1 MYCMEK
7 WEIYSHQ
14 KEFRQINSLVISL
27 VKPLISRIFCQKCV
41 RLNCS
46 IFHSVVWK
54 NDKFSLTKEIFRQI
68 NSLAISSVKPLLSR
82 IVQFFHIVS
91 VYCEFINFFS
101 FNHRKTFIYSS
112 GSISFG
118 WHLHVPGM
126 QHKQRIRKRVC
137 EYDVW
142 LHSMQS
148 WDELL
153 WGWHWILRQDIKKN
167 WTNSKIASKREG
179 LLFRKWECF
188 VS

>member
-1 MYCMEK
+1 MK
-7 WEIYSHQ
+7 AT
-14 KEFRQINSLVISL
+14 V
-27 VKPLISRIFCQKCV
+27 
-41 RLNCS
+41 
-46 IFHSVVWK
+46 
-54 NDKFSLTKEIFRQI
+54 FSSTKEITKELIWRNF
-68 NSLAISSVKPLLSR
+68 LAVRVNFSFLHTSVIGTVKRSTVCVGKWRIYSRERSPHQRKISSNQLFNN
-82 IVQFFHIVS
+82 FFSKTVTFKNFTVFSH
-91 VYCEFINFFS
+91 CECVLWIYIFFS

-126 QHKQRIRKRVC
+126 QHKQRIRKRIC